1 MLTAAITSTPTR
13 RVGFFGLL
21 IPLAPPPIARR
32 GPHIP
37 GRYHRGVI
45 PPLLVLAGVVALA
58 AGWLVMRRFGGR
70 ARIGRVL
77 AVTPVVPVAEARAI
91 AERGGQRYVGVLG
104 RIDSEH
110 EFEDEHQRPLVLR
123 RTRLETRAG
132 SRWTAIEDVRQV
144 VPFEI
149 SETLA
154 TIAVDG
160 DALDEGLVVVSREAE
175 GTAADVP
182 DRVPEGTPPA
192 TPVRLRIEQVSSV
205 EHALVLGLPVMDPD
219 RGPILRPG
227 FGRPLILTTLE
238 RDEAMRVLAS
248 GRRETAILA
257 SALLAGGLVAALIGT
272 AWWVIDALV

>member
-1 MLTAAITSTPTR
+1 M
-13 RVGFFGLL
+13 
-21 IPLAPPPIARR
+21 
-32 GPHIP
+32 
-37 GRYHRGVI
+37 I

-70 ARIGRVL
+70 ARIGRIL

-91 AERGGQRYVGVLG
+91 AERGSQRYVGVLG
-104 RIDSEH
+104 RIDSER

-132 SRWTAIEDVRQV
+132 SRWTVIEDVRQV
-144 VPFEI
+144 VPFGI
-149 SETLA
+149 AETLA
-154 TIAVDG
+154 TIGVDG
-160 DALDEGLVVVSREAE
+160 EALGDGLVVVSREAE

-182 DRVPEGTPPA
+182 DRVPEATPPA

-205 EHALVLGLPVMDPD
+205 EHALVLGVPMMDSA

-238 RDEAMRVLAS
+238 RDEAMRVLA
-248 GRRETAILA
+248 GGDRRRSFLVAT
-257 SALLAGGLVAALIGT
+257 LLGAGMLLVAGGLVVGLL
-272 AWWVIDALV
+272 DAVL